1 MLTACFNDS
10 ADCVQVLL
18 QNGAEKDIVDKDGLS
33 AVSLAAKL
41 GHQTVLGE
49 IFNIKNIFWS
59 QKVLVLFWYYSS
71 TLMFNIFK
79 VRFQGFF

>member
-18 QNGAEKDIVDKDGLS
+18 QNGAEKDIVDKDGLN

-79 VRFQGFF
+79 VRFQGLF